1 MVLPVNTTVKPKLHG
16 ANNMKKVLRF
26 SASWCQPCKAM
37 AMLLKDIDT
46 NLPIEVIDID
56 EQSDL
61 AVEYGI
67 RSVPTLVMI
76 DENIEVRRVVGLMT
90 KEKLKNWIEE

>member
-1 MVLPVNTTVKPKLHG
+1 
-16 ANNMKKVLRF
+16 
-26 SASWCQPCKAM
+26 M

-56 EQSDL
+56 DQSDL

-76 DENIEVRRVVGLMT
+76 DENIEVRRMVGLTT

>member
-1 MVLPVNTTVKPKLHG
+1 MAKL
-16 ANNMKKVLRF
+16 ME
-26 SASWCQPCKAM
+26 
-37 AMLLKDIDT
+37 DIDT

-56 EQSDL
+56 EQSEL
-61 AVEYGI
+61 AVDYGI

-76 DENIEVRRVVGLMT
+76 DENIEVRRMVGLVT

>member
-1 MVLPVNTTVKPKLHG
+1 
-16 ANNMKKVLRF
+16 
-26 SASWCQPCKAM
+26 M

>member
-1 MVLPVNTTVKPKLHG
+1 MAKLKLHG
-16 ANNMKKVLRF
+16 ADMRKVLRF

-37 AMLLKDIDT
+37 AKLLDDIDT

-56 EQSDL
+56 EQSEL
-61 AVEYGI
+61 AVDYGI

-76 DENIEVRRVVGLMT
+76 EENVEVKRMVGLVA
-90 KEKLKNWIEE
+90 KDKLKNWIEV

>member
-1 MVLPVNTTVKPKLHG
+1 MEDV
-16 ANNMKKVLRF
+16 
-26 SASWCQPCKAM
+26 
-37 AMLLKDIDT
+37 DT

-56 EQSDL
+56 EQSEL

-76 DENIEVRRVVGLMT
+76 DENIEVRRMVGLVT
-90 KEKLKNWIEE
+90 KEKLKKWMEGNH